1 MKVDTGIILSVLSF
15 SVLAAVIPNDDDH
28 GTLLARR
35 TVDPDTM
42 DLLWKRADGD
52 QMQVVPSGLG
62 AGASTSNPGGFGS
75 NNLLAGTGGPP
86 QSSGGI
92 MSTSRQR
99 AKQRSNER
107 YVQQVITKLNKVVEG
122 RNKNA
127 FITEITSFLRTTM
140 DVASRTPKLY
150 SNQLTAPF
158 SVTVPQGGDQSLIK
172 TMINI
177 QSTGKRATK
186 GHLGTVLRI
195 VFFSIIRSP
204 KTVILKL
211 ERIKNSALSMY
222 KKHQF
227 LYNRDYMGLMSRAGH
242 ANNEGHIKK
251 TQAFISTI
259 KNYQERLSASLDSIK
274 REASNGGITFKEKAK
289 KGKPSRFGRH

>member
-1 MKVDTGIILSVLSF
+1 MRVDTGIILSVLSF

-52 QMQVVPSGLG
+52 QMQVVPFGSG
-62 AGASTSNPGGFGS
+62 AGASTSNPGSSSS
-75 NNLLAGTGGPP
+75 NSVLARTGGPS
-86 QSSGGI
+86 QSFGGVL
-92 MSTSRQR
+92 STARQS
-99 AKQRSNER
+99 AQRENNEK
-107 YVQQVITKLNKVVEG
+107 YVQRVVKKLNQVVEG
-122 RNKNA
+122 RNKA
-127 FITEITSFLRTTM
+127 KFITEITSFLRT
-140 DVASRTPKLY
+140 VLEISRRIPNAY

-158 SVTVPQGGDQSLIK
+158 SVTVPQGGDQSLIN

-177 QSTGKRATK
+177 QSIGTKATK
-186 GHLGTVLRI
+186 RHRGMSLRTI
-195 VFFSIIRSP
+195 LLFITRRP

-211 ERIKNSALSMY
+211 EGIKNSALSMY
-222 KKHQF
+222 KTHQF

-274 REASNGGITFKEKAK
+274 REASNGGITFKEKGK
-289 KGKPSRFGRH
+289 KGRPSRFGRH